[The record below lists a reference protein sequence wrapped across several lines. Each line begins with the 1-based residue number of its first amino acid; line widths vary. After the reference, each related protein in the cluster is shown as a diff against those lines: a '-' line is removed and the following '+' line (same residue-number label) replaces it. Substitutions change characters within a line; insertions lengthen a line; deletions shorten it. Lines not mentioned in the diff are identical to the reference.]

1 MPLTRGGK
9 TFIAAQVKVR
19 KEKPIIIIIIQCFS
33 VSIALVI
40 TQAHHVYDEYTVA
53 SEQNL
58 FAILRPLAPAVSY
71 QNKSLSLPRP
81 PQRGRHKIFNEL
93 VYAWAT
99 FVVQHY
105 ALTTCGEAFG
115 L

>member
-9 TFIAAQVKVR
+9 TFIATQVKVR
-19 KEKPIIIIIIQCFS
+19 KGKPIIIIIVIIQCFS

-93 VYAWAT
+93 VYA
-99 FVVQHY
+99 
-105 ALTTCGEAFG
+105 
-115 L
+115 